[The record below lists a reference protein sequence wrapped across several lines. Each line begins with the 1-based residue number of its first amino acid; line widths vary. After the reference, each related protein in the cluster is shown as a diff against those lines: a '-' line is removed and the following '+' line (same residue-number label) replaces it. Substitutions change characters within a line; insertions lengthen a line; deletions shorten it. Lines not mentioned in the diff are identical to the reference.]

1 MNKFLLTAVIC
12 TILICFMAFMA
23 GDPPFNNSKKIIV
36 DWFETTFSTGQ
47 AVPAPESQVS

>member
-23 GDPPFNNSKKIIV
+23 GDPPFNNRGFNNEVQHLEKQEGGWYSK
-36 DWFETTFSTGQ
+36 
-47 AVPAPESQVS
+47 